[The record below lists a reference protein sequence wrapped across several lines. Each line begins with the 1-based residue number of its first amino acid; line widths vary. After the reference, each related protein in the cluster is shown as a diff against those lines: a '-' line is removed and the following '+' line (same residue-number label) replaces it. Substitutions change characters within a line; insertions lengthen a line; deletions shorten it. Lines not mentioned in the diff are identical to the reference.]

1 MRRKTTPAAPIVPE
15 PLEPAGPGL
24 GSEDFHEKRL
34 FDGSDLIGV
43 FAQDVEFAQCR
54 FRGARL
60 AGAVLPKVRLTDCLV
75 ERCDWSNAR
84 AESGTMERLSF
95 SDCRMTGLAFNGGL
109 LRSVTL
115 TDCKVDLTNWRF
127 ARFDTVELTGCNLAG
142 ADFTNTDLRG
152 ASFVDC
158 DLTGAQFN
166 NATMRGARFQR
177 CELAGIGGITSWA
190 GAIVH
195 PDDLLGL
202 SYALAGALG
211 IVVKA

>member
-1 MRRKTTPAAPIVPE
+1 MPDT
-15 PLEPAGPGL
+15 LEPAEAGL
-24 GSEDFHEKRL
+24 GSEEFHEKRL
-34 FDGSDLIGV
+34 FDGTDLIGV

-54 FRGARL
+54 FRAARL
-60 AGAVLPKVRLTDCLV
+60 AGAVLPKVRLTDCRS
-75 ERCDWSNAR
+75 EGSDWSNTR
-84 AESGTMERLSF
+84 AENGTMERLAF
-95 SDCRMTGLAFNGGL
+95 TGCRMTGLAFNGGL
-109 LRSVTL
+109 LRSVTF

-127 ARFDTVELTGCNLAG
+127 ARFDKVELTGCNLSG

-158 DLTGAQFN
+158 DLTGAQFA

-177 CELAGIGGITSWA
+177 CELSGIGGITSWA
-190 GAIVH
+190 GAVVH

-211 IVVKA
+211 IVVKS

>member
-1 MRRKTTPAAPIVPE
+1 MPDQ
-15 PLEPAGPGL
+15 LEPALPGL
-24 GSEDFHEKRL
+24 ESEDFHEKRF
-34 FDGSDLIGV
+34 FDGADLIGV

-54 FRGARL
+54 FRAARL
-60 AGAVLPKVRLTDCLV
+60 AGAVLPKVRFGDCLV
-75 ERCDWSNAR
+75 ERSDWSNTR
-84 AESGTMERLSF
+84 AESGTMERLAF
-95 SDCRMTGLAFNGGL
+95 TGCRMTGLAFNGGL
-109 LRSVTL
+109 LRDVTF

-127 ARFDTVELTGCNLAG
+127 AKFDTVVLSGCNLAG
-142 ADFTNTDLRG
+142 ADFTSTDLRG

-158 DLTGAQFN
+158 DLTGAQFH

-190 GAIVH
+190 GAVVH

-211 IVVKA
+211 IEVRA

>member
-1 MRRKTTPAAPIVPE
+1 MRRSTTPTAPTVPDSVQTAE
-15 PLEPAGPGL
+15 AGL
-24 GSEDFHEKRL
+24 DSEEFYEKKL
-34 FDGSDLIGV
+34 FDGTDLIGL

-54 FRGARL
+54 FRAARL

-75 ERCDWSNAR
+75 ERSDWSNAR
-84 AESGTMERLSF
+84 AETGTMERLAF
-95 SDCRMTGLAFNGGL
+95 TDCRMTGLAFNGGL
-109 LRSVTL
+109 LRSVTF

-127 ARFDTVELTGCNLAG
+127 AKFDTVVLTGCNLTG
-142 ADFTNTDLRG
+142 ADFTSTDLRG

-158 DLTGAQFN
+158 DLTGAQFH

-177 CELAGIGGITSWA
+177 CELSGIGGITSWE

-211 IVVKA
+211 IVVKE